1 MSSNLTITH
10 AGTVQTRGETGP
22 AAKGVDLGGNGVS
35 FIASG
40 TTDTITP
47 PDGMVVVAI
56 QIVEDAVLDSAGTT
70 ADSNWSTRAQ
80 AGPSTNDD
88 AIGST
93 TTTSL
98 SVSSGASTYAG
109 YTILVDTEQMYVE
122 SVSSNTLTV
131 VRGVNGTTAATH
143 SGGATYYRYKYPA
156 DVVQA
161 GLDIARTY
169 WRSRD
174 VGQSQILGTNEMQM
188 TYPQNEE
195 RMILKKLDHYLNK
208 RETAIYV

>member
-93 TTTSL
+93 TL
-98 SVSSGASTYAG
+98 
-109 YTILVDTEQMYVE
+109 
-122 SVSSNTLTV
+122 
-131 VRGVNGTTAATH
+131 
-143 SGGATYYRYKYPA
+143 P
-156 DVVQA
+156 A
-161 GLDIARTY
+161 GLTIYGRWKTVALDSGSAFLY
-169 WRSRD
+169 
-174 VGQSQILGTNEMQM
+174 LG
-188 TYPQNEE
+188 
-195 RMILKKLDHYLNK
+195 
-208 RETAIYV
+208 